1 MNNPPL
7 LKEKDIYIYK
17 MNNPP
22 LLKEKDIY
30 MKMEYSSKTV
40 NELRNIARDR
50 GMVGYR
56 KLRKAVLIDA
66 ISRHEP
72 AIVDEAT
79 KDVVDDVKVSVAS
92 VPAIETRVLVPKPS
106 GLWSAIGSLYNK
118 TKSVINTLVSCR
130 LKAVFYTVRTG
141 SRPRF
146 QIKTLFISDNPP
158 LDLRSSSRPKSIYW
172 GRLPGR

>member
-1 MNNPPL
+1 
-7 LKEKDIYIYK
+7 
-17 MNNPP
+17 
-22 LLKEKDIY
+22 
-30 MKMEYSSKTV
+30 MEYSSKTV

-118 TKSVINTLVSCR
+118 TKICNQHACFNQSINHE
-130 LKAVFYTVRTG
+130 FYCKPT
-141 SRPRF
+141 S
-146 QIKTLFISDNPP
+146 KYISMH
-158 LDLRSSSRPKSIYW
+158 
-172 GRLPGR
+172 